1 MKKYDCNKTL
11 DFSHECSR
19 MCHSVYACEECP
31 LHTRCADLSDI
42 TAEHIDIVQKWSDEH
57 SEMPK
62 LTREERDFL
71 DCFYDNQGMAIQRV
85 FKDRLYVR
93 QRSQVYIDFMQAYI
107 DSIMIDPNLF
117 PFIEEGEE
125 WDFNKLFELEVIE

>member
-1 MKKYDCNKTL
+1 MCDSMRDCGG
-11 DFSHECSR
+11 
-19 MCHSVYACEECP
+19 CP
-31 LHTRCADLSDI
+31 LHTRCKDLSDI
-42 TAEHIDIVQKWSDEH
+42 TQKHIDIVQKWSDEH

-71 DCFYDNQGMAIQRV
+71 DCFYDNQSMTIQRA
-85 FKDRLYVR
+85 FKDRLYVK
-93 QRSQVYIDFMQAYI
+93 QRSSVYIDSIMRQDSSVYI